1 MTERAWWVV
10 GTLSGVRCEEHLWEP
25 DNALS
30 GPYKSGDI
38 AAIAMRRM
46 VERDR
51 WEMLIARL
59 VVGGFVALSLVMAGW
74 WVIGRVV

>member
-1 MTERAWWVV
+1 MNWYVV
-10 GTLSGVRCEEHLWEP
+10 GSLTGLRVEEHRHAP
-25 DNALS
+25 DNMLS

-51 WEMLIARL
+51 WEMLIARI
-59 VVGGFVALSLVMAGW
+59 VVSGFVALSLVMAGW
-74 WVIGRVV
+74 WVIGRVVG